1 MPYTENYISKAEKIT
16 GEYMSQIFYFALKKT
31 RSREEAEDFTQN
43 VMLEILK
50 SLSRGS
56 NVGDEKAWVWKI
68 ARNHYAK
75 WARRKHEFV
84 ENSSEELT
92 EDWADSYSV
101 ENDVIKRE
109 EEEIL
114 YRELSLLRY
123 DYRYIIC
130 EYYFNNGSLSDISA
144 SINLPLGT
152 VKRKIYECRKNLSE
166 GMKMA
171 RNYGKRSFAPENITF
186 VQNWDP
192 GTGADG
198 SRFISRLAPQNILLE
213 AYDNPCTAEDLSLEL
228 GIAMPYMEEEIKIL
242 EEAELLICDNGKY
255 KTNMA
260 ILSKSAQ
267 DRLFD
272 ESVKTAD
279 RITPFVIE
287 ALEKMKNSQL
297 LPKNQSFDELKPTLV
312 ERYINEID
320 GKLRIADS
328 IPHIHTIRHKDG
340 SEWALVGLEKT
351 EKNGESLEVEGDT
364 EKFGRDVQVIM
375 LGNRRDIESIK
386 VEKEKIPVISDDM
399 SGLFITDE
407 DEKIIAELDEFMKK
421 KNDILNSD
429 IPDYLKGNAL
439 VVGNVDFRRLVMDR
453 LISSGYIK
461 LADDMTK
468 SASGIWFC

>member
-1 MPYTENYISKAEKIT
+1 MTDIEKNISQAEKIT

-31 RSREEAEDFTQN
+31 SRRDEAEDFVQN
-43 VMLEILK
+43 VMLEILT

-56 NVGDEKAWVWKI
+56 IVGDEKAWVWKI
-68 ARNHYAK
+68 TRNHYAK
-75 WARRKHEFV
+75 WARRKRELI
-84 ENSSEELT
+84 ENSSDELT
-92 EDWADSYSV
+92 EDCADSSLV
-101 ENDVIKRE
+101 EEDIVKRE
-109 EEEIL
+109 EVEL
-114 YRELSLLRY
+114 LHRELSLLSN
-123 DYRYIIC
+123 DYRYIVC
-130 EYYFNNGSLSDISA
+130 EYYFNNRSLSDISA

-186 VQNWDP
+186 VQNWNP
-192 GTGADG
+192 STGADG
-198 SRFISRLAPQNILLE
+198 SRYLSRIAPQNILLE

-242 EEAELLICDNGKY
+242 KEADLLICENGKY
-255 KTNMA
+255 KTNMV

-267 DRLFD
+267 ASLFD
-272 ESVKTAD
+272 EAAKTAD
-279 RITPFVIE
+279 RITPLVKD
-287 ALEKMKNSQL
+287 ALEEMKNSPL

-328 IPHIHTIRHKDG
+328 IPHIHTIKHKDG

-351 EKNGESLEVEGDT
+351 EKIGESLEVEGDT
-364 EKFGRDVQVIM
+364 EKFGRAVQVIM
-375 LGNRRDIESIK
+375 LGNRRDIESIE
-386 VEKEKIPVISDDM
+386 VEKERIPVISDDM
-399 SGLFITDE
+399 AELFTTEE
-407 DEKIIAELDEFMKK
+407 DEKIIAELDEFIKK
-421 KNDILNSD
+421 KNDILNAE

-453 LISSGYIK
+453 LIANGYIK
-461 LADDMTK
+461 LADDMIK
-468 SASGIWFC
+468 SASGIWFL